1 MPPVGSSGKKMW
13 SLLDHGV
20 GKDHQSFE
28 MIKDNSN
35 ITERM
40 VEGSVMIVANIWPH
54 ILMNVKKK
62 SLFTTGDVYVKEDK
76 QTDWKSLQ

>member
-1 MPPVGSSGKKMW
+1 MW

-62 SLFTTGDVYVKEDK
+62 
-76 QTDWKSLQ
+76 